1 MLVSYAYPVMA
12 GDPLPRRSRRE
23 GGVRNACGDA
33 GESVQRHARRGA
45 GALHA
50 AQHVGAEGVGSAVSG
65 AALVPVDTL
74 EGYVEWLPADPWRTG
89 SSGFGRLNRAMPVT
103 VREQPVP
110 AAMAGPPSA
119 SLAYGG

>member
-1 MLVSYAYPVMA
+1 MA
-12 GDPLPRRSRRE
+12 GPVVAGSALASTVP
-23 GGVRNACGDA
+23 GGPVVA
-33 GESVQRHARRGA
+33 GPAVA
-45 GALHA
+45 GPVGVMV
-50 AQHVGAEGVGSAVSG
+50 VGAEGVGSAVSG